1 MLQELSFEQMPAS
14 MVELHRKIDGLDEK
28 LSEWVASKMAQDE
41 RLLSASE
48 ACKLFIPAISRLT
61 LIRWTK
67 ADYLKEHRIGGRVYY
82 KQSEVIDAAKHLQK
96 YKSKV
101 ELEKSVNDK
110 KKIGVTKSIKSS
122 TK

>member
-1 MLQELSFEQMPAS
+1 MPAA
-14 MVELHRKIDGLDEK
+14 VADLHKKVDELTGK
-28 LSEWVASKMAQDE
+28 LSALFETKEAQDE
-41 RLLSASE
+41 RLLSATE

-82 KQSEVIDAAKHLQK
+82 KQSEIIESAKHLEK

-101 ELEKSVNDK
+101 GAETGFNHVNK
-110 KKIGVTKSIKSS
+110 KG
-122 TK
+122 